1 MSGKDVTRMRL
12 EKYLYEA
19 NRHISHIL
27 EAREVLDLPVVH
39 YDTLPK
45 LEKFALNTLIFRFAK
60 LQDLLGNKIFRTFL
74 DYNNVILTQS
84 GFFHVLKL
92 LEKEQI
98 IDIDTWSELRQLRNT
113 IAHDYPEELAEV
125 LEAIN
130 LYVTK
135 SSVLIT
141 VTQKIEK
148 IYHEIDTR
156 RD

>member
-1 MSGKDVTRMRL
+1 M
-12 EKYLYEA
+12 
-19 NRHISHIL
+19 
-27 EAREVLDLPVVH
+27 
-39 YDTLPK
+39 
-45 LEKFALNTLIFRFAK
+45 
-60 LQDLLGNKIFRTFL
+60 
-74 DYNNVILTQS
+74 DYNDVVLTQS

-98 IDIDTWSELRQLRNT
+98 IDIDTWSELRQLQNT